1 MSNPAPPVTAKAE
14 IVETL
19 HGVRVPD
26 PYRWLE
32 DPDSA
37 ETTNWVAQQRVYCEQ
52 VLGTMPERAW
62 FAAAMGR
69 IVARPRAGVPWQK
82 GGWYFGTRND
92 GTLAQDLL
100 IVGSS
105 LAELVAGGRVLLDP
119 NGWSPDGTVALG
131 ALTVSD
137 DGELAAYARSVAGSD
152 WLSIGVVRVATGV
165 DVPVTDSPNGSMVTK
180 FASPEWLPDGRSFT
194 YLAWPDREL
203 GDDGTQTAALGGS
216 RLMVHRLGEPVASDV
231 CVVEFPD
238 HPRRT
243 FWVDVSA
250 DGQWL
255 AVSIAEGT
263 QNRNRLWLYPISTRD
278 GRSVLAEPLKV
289 IDHEDA
295 EASFVR
301 TDGHRLILLTD
312 ADAPRGR
319 VVGIDLGQF
328 ALHGIAEPVEL
339 IPEGADTIVGVR
351 AAGEI
356 LLVERLSDAAPRV
369 SRYSLHGEDLGDLPI
384 WGGAI
389 AGIGAGAGVD
399 DVFIGVS
406 TVTSP
411 TTVTHLAASTGETR
425 TLRLVQDDGLGSAA
439 VRTSRRRARSADLTA
454 VPYFL
459 IEPDAAADGPRPT
472 LLYGYG
478 GFKVPVAADYRPG
491 WPAWLAAGGVLAIAN
506 LRGGGE
512 FGTDWYDDGRLA
524 RKQNVFADC
533 IAVAED
539 LIASGV
545 TTAGQLALHGRSNGG
560 LLVGAVLTQRPDL
573 FAAAI
578 PTVGVLDILR
588 FHKFTIGSAWI
599 SDYGDPQ
606 NQADFEV
613 ALRYSPL
620 HNVRA
625 GVEYPPTLVT
635 TADHDDRVVPLHS
648 FKFTAAMQAVSPSP
662 AVARIEL
669 SAGHGAGKPAAA
681 LGAEWA
687 DILTFAAHFTGL
699 RPPSAPGADR

>member
-1 MSNPAPPVTAKAE
+1 M
-14 IVETL
+14 

-37 ETTNWVAQQRVYCEQ
+37 ETTRWVAQQRDYCEA
-52 VLGTMPERAW
+52 VLDAMPERSW
-62 FAAAMGR
+62 FAATMAQ
-69 IVARPRAGVPWQK
+69 IVTRPRAGVPWQQ

-92 GTLAQDLL
+92 GTLAQDQS
-100 IVGSS
+100 IVAAS

-119 NGWSPDGTVALG
+119 NGWSTDGTVALT
-131 ALTVSD
+131 ALTVSKN
-137 DGELAAYARSVAGSD
+137 GELAAYARSAAGSD
-152 WLSIGVVRVATGV
+152 WLTIGVKHIATGA
-165 DVPVTDSPNGSMVTK
+165 DVPVTDSPDSSLITK
-180 FASPEWLPDGRSFT
+180 FASPEWLPDSRSFT

-203 GDDGTQTAALGGS
+203 GDDGTQTTALRGS
-216 RLMVHRLGEPVASDV
+216 RLMVHRMGEPVADDV
-231 CVVEFPD
+231 CVLEFPD

-250 DGQWL
+250 DGAWL

-263 QNRNRLWLYPISTRD
+263 QNRNRLWLFPIGAHD
-278 GRSVLAEPLKV
+278 GRSVLGEPLKV
-289 IDHEDA
+289 VDHEDA
-295 EASFVR
+295 EVRFVR

-312 ADAPRGR
+312 AAAPRGR
-319 VVGIDLGQF
+319 VVWIDLAQF
-328 ALHGIAEPVEL
+328 ALHGLAEPVEL
-339 IPEGADTIVGVR
+339 VAEGLDTIVGVHP
-351 AAGEI
+351 AGEI
-356 LLVERLSDAAPRV
+356 LLVERLSDASPRI
-369 SRYSLHGEDLGDLPI
+369 SRYSLDGEELGDVPI
-384 WGGAI
+384 AGGAI
-389 AGIGAGAGVD
+389 AGVGAGAGID

-411 TTVTHLAASTGETR
+411 ITVAHLAASTGETR
-425 TLRLVQDDGLGSAA
+425 TLRLVEDGGCCPVA
-439 VRTSRRRARSADLTA
+439 VRTSRRWARSADQTP

-459 IEPDAAADGPRPT
+459 IEADADASGPRPT

-478 GFKVPVAADYRPG
+478 GFKVPVASDYRPG

-524 RKQNVFADC
+524 HKQNVFDDC
-533 IAVAED
+533 AAVAED

-560 LLVGAVLTQRPDL
+560 LLVGAVLTQRPEL

-578 PTVGVLDILR
+578 PTVGVLDMLR

-599 SDYGDPQ
+599 SDYGDPDDPD
-606 NQADFEV
+606 DFSV

-625 GVEYPPTLVT
+625 GVGYPPTLVT

-648 FKFTAAMQAVSPSP
+648 FKFAAALQAVSPSP
-662 AVARIEL
+662 TLARIEL

-699 RPPSAPGADR
+699 ATPNGPGAGG